1 MEKIIK
7 QIADQAIKDMGYSPF
22 QKKDFKLATH
32 YVLEDELGK
41 NYLDDYAKSDLADWD
56 ASIYYLAD
64 QVVNLLI
71 EHI

>member
-1 MEKIIK
+1 MEKIIN
-7 QIADQAIKDMGYSPF
+7 QIADQAIEDMGHSPF